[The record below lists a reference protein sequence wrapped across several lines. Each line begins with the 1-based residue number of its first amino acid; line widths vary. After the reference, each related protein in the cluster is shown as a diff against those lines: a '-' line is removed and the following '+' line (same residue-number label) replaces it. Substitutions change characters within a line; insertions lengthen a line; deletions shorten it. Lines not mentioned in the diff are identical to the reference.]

1 LHEID
6 DIEFELWDE
15 AERISEKYNG
25 APVVIILGGDEAA
38 QIRRNMVSSS
48 LHSGKRLRDLL
59 GLLESAK
66 QIESLK
72 HFKIG
77 DFCSRMNETKT
88 RREDKSK
95 EIQLKKNTDATS
107 S

>member
-1 LHEID
+1 MHEIH

-25 APVVIILGGDEAA
+25 APVVIILGGDESA
-38 QIRRNMVSSS
+38 QVKRNMVSSN

-72 HFKIG
+72 HFKVG
-77 DFCSRMNETKT
+77 DFGLRMNETEE
-88 RREDKSK
+88 RREERIKQ
-95 EIQLKKNTDATS
+95 IQLEKNTGAKS